1 VEDPQPANLNLALS
15 FLRRR
20 ALLIVGCMLLA
31 GVAAFAISK
40 SQQKM
45 YTATASVAFNEDQLT
60 QAIAGLSTVP
70 PNVLLQHASNLEL
83 LDLGNLA
90 DKTAAKVG
98 RGLSGREVAAAVSI
112 GGNTESNIAAISA
125 TDKSATLAAEIANTY
140 AKRFVKAQSKAK
152 AAYFESAL
160 KLVRKQIHAIPS
172 DEREGAAAV
181 DLLARAHSLALLS
194 KLQPSTVEIVQPAS
208 VPAGPSSPTT
218 KKNTVIGLLLG
229 LFLGLGAAFLME
241 RIDPR
246 VRKAGDLADIYGTNL
261 LGTVPNSAELAEY
274 RADGV
279 EAHGG
284 ESFQIIRTQLTLFN
298 ADRRPRSLL
307 VSSAD
312 AGEGKSTVAFHL
324 ACAAANAGSRVLLL
338 EVNFR
343 RPSLAYRLGIAQA
356 LSVVDAA
363 TGNRINPVAQVGIAP
378 GAGSLSVLPAGDL
391 AGTSPA
397 AMIGSQAM
405 ASFLEGVKATYDLVI
420 VDGSELEGV
429 SDAFALLGKVDGLV
443 IVGLSGRVRRDVAE
457 GLRQRL
463 SAANA
468 TIYGVVVNRVGRSRR
483 GLRRGAKAS
492 AAARP
497 ESPQSAAPVIPADA
511 ELAPDARV
519 EA

>member
-1 VEDPQPANLNLALS
+1 MNVEDTQSANLDRALS

-20 ALLIVGCMLLA
+20 ALLIVACMLLA

-60 QAIAGLSTVP
+60 QAIAGLSTAP
-70 PNVLLQHASNLEL
+70 TNVLLQHASNLEL
-83 LDLGNLA
+83 LNLGNLA
-90 DKTAAKVG
+90 SKTAAEVG
-98 RGLSGREVAAAVSI
+98 HGLSERDVAAAVSI

-125 TDKSATLAAEIANTY
+125 TDESATLAAEIANAY
-140 AKRFVKAQSKAK
+140 AKRFVQAQSKAK

-160 KLVRKQIHAIPS
+160 ALVRKQIHAIPVN
-172 DEREGAAAV
+172 EREGAAAV
-181 DLLARAHSLALLS
+181 DLLARAHSLALLA
-194 KLQPSTVEIVQPAS
+194 KLQPSTVEIVQPAT

-218 KKNTVIGLLLG
+218 EKNTVIGLILG
-229 LFLGLGAAFLME
+229 LFLGLGAAFLLE
-241 RIDPR
+241 RMDRR
-246 VRKAGDLADIYGTNL
+246 VREPGELADLYGTNL
-261 LGTVPNSAELAEY
+261 LGTVPNSAALAQY

-279 EAHGG
+279 EAHGT
-284 ESFQIIRTQLTLFN
+284 ESFQIIRTQLALFN

-338 EVNFR
+338 ELNFR
-343 RPSLAYRLGIAQA
+343 RPSLAYRLGIAQG

-363 TGNRINPVAQVGIAP
+363 TGNRQNPIAQVASAP
-378 GAGSLSVLPAGDL
+378 GTGSLSVLPAGHL
-391 AGTSPA
+391 TGTSPA

-405 ASFLEGVKATYDLVI
+405 ASFLEGAKAGYDLVV

-429 SDAFALLGKVDGLV
+429 SDAFALLGKVDGVV
-443 IVGLSGRVRRDVAE
+443 IVGLSERSRRDVAE
-457 GLRQRL
+457 ALRQRL

-468 TIYGVVVNRVGRSRR
+468 TILGVVVNRVGRSRR
-483 GLRRGAKAS
+483 GTSRGA
-492 AAARP
+492 AATADH
-497 ESPQSAAPVIPADA
+497 PQSAAAPVVPADA
-511 ELAPDARV
+511 ELPPDTRV